1 MTIIEQIRKNVIY
14 INRIQ
19 ADIEDT
25 EIDFANGLYYASN
38 QMFIELKEALEKIQ
52 GDLKDIRDYGY
63 KRERYIH
70 PLQIMINRTNTLI
83 DTCKAYIK

>member
-1 MTIIEQIRKNVIY
+1 MTIIEKIDTNVIF
-14 INRIQ
+14 IQRIDN
-19 ADIEDT
+19 DIKDT
-25 EIDFANGLYYASN
+25 EIDFANGLYYTSN

-52 GDLKDIRDYGY
+52 GNLKDLRDYGC
-63 KRERYIH
+63 KERYIH